1 MGLDLKTYK
10 QHFIELSR
18 SCEALSFGS
27 FTLKSG
33 RNSPYFF
40 NAGKFSSGASLSKLG
55 RCYAHCIVDS
65 GLRFDMLLGPAYKG
79 IPLVTATSIALS
91 EEHNINVPIAYNRKE
106 HKTHGEGG
114 VLVGSPL
121 IGRVLVV
128 DDVITAGT
136 AIRETLRLIFDAKAD
151 LAGVAVGI
159 DREERGIGDTS
170 AVQEIENDFKTTVL
184 SMIGLGDLVNYL
196 EHTETNDK
204 NYLLEMQGYRARYG
218 VIKNS

>member
-1 MGLDLKTYK
+1 
-10 QHFIELSR
+10 
-18 SCEALSFGS
+18 
-27 FTLKSG
+27 
-33 RNSPYFF
+33 
-40 NAGKFSSGASLSKLG
+40 
-55 RCYAHCIVDS
+55 
-65 GLRFDMLLGPAYKG
+65 MLLGPAYKG

-114 VLVGSPL
+114 VLVGSTL

-151 LAGVAVGI
+151 LAGAVVGI

-170 AVQEIENDFKTTVL
+170 AVQEIEKDFKTNVL
-184 SMIGLGDLVNYL
+184 SMVGLGDLVNYL
-196 EHTETNDK
+196 ENTETNDK
-204 NYLLEMQGYRARYG
+204 KYLLEMQGYRARYG
-218 VIKNS
+218 VNKNP